1 MYNIREKLKEKLS
14 LLPEVPGSYQMKNKD
29 GNIIYVG
36 KAKNLKRRV
45 NSYFNRV
52 QTGKTLLLVNEI
64 DDFEYIVTST
74 EIESLI
80 LEITLIK
87 KYNPK
92 YNILLK
98 DDKTYP
104 FIELTL
110 NPYPSLKVV
119 RNVKRKKKVNKL
131 FGPYPNVKAAK
142 TTVEMLNRVYPLK
155 KCNGMPKKEC
165 LYYHIG
171 ECLGYCINKNVDT
184 TEMVKEII
192 SFLNGNHDFITK
204 RIRNEMD
211 KASENMNY
219 EKALE
224 LREMLNDIEITLKKQ
239 KIDLNIKE
247 DFDVINYYN
256 HNNYLTVVVFFIRNG
271 ILFGR
276 NFETFEYCGDVN
288 DNIIEYLIK
297 FYENNG
303 ISLKHL
309 IVPKE
314 LNIDILQAYLNVK
327 VTTPQKGKIKKLLDM
342 ASDNAKA
349 ILNEKEEL
357 LKKSNEARYNA
368 IKELESALNMDK
380 IYRIE
385 AFDNSHLFGTFY
397 VAGMVVFDEF
407 VPNKNEYRKY
417 KINSEVKDDI
427 SAMREVIYRRYYKVL
442 MENLE
447 KPDLIIVDGG
457 KAQIRAAKEIIES
470 LNLNIKVVGLAKDD
484 KHKTNVLIDSDL
496 NQIELNKRGNLFL
509 FLNKIQDEVHR
520 YTISYHRNIKSKGA
534 LSSMLDLV
542 DGIGEVRKKELLKRF
557 GSLKKMKEA
566 SIEDLNEI
574 LPNDIAKK
582 LYNYL
587 EEME

>member
-104 FIELTL
+104 FIELIL

-192 SFLNGNHDFITK
+192 SFLNGNHEFITK

-327 VTTPQKGKIKKLLDM
+327 VTTPKRGKIKKLLDM

-357 LKKSNEARYNA
+357 LKKSNEARHNA

-457 KAQIRAAKEIIES
+457 KAQIRVAKEIIES

-484 KHKTNVLIDSDL
+484 KHKTNVLIDSNL

-534 LSSMLDLV
+534 LSSVLDLV

>member
-1 MYNIREKLKEKLS
+1 MYNIGEKLKEKLL

-52 QTGKTLLLVNEI
+52 QTGKTLLLVKEI

-192 SFLNGNHDFITK
+192 SFLNGNHEFITK

-327 VTTPQKGKIKKLLDM
+327 VITPQKGKIKKLLDM

-357 LKKSNEARYNA
+357 LKKSNDARYNA

>member
-1 MYNIREKLKEKLS
+1 MYNIRQKLKEKLS
-14 LLPEVPGSYQMKNKD
+14 LLPEMPGSYQMKNID

-45 NSYFNRV
+45 NSYFNRI

-64 DDFEYIVTST
+64 YDFEYIVTST

-171 ECLGYCINKNVDT
+171 ECLGYCINKNVNT

-192 SFLNGNHDFITK
+192 SFLNGNHEFITK
-204 RIRNEMD
+204 RIKDEMN
-211 KASENMNY
+211 KASEKMNY

-247 DFDVINYYN
+247 DFDVVNYYN
-256 HNNYLTVVVFFIRNG
+256 HNNYLTVIVFFIRNG

-276 NFETFEYCGDVN
+276 CFETFEYCGDVN

-309 IVPKE
+309 VVPEE
-314 LNIDILQAYLNVK
+314 LNIDILQAYLNIK
-327 VTTPQKGKIKKLLDM
+327 VTTSKKGKIKKLLDM
-342 ASDNAKA
+342 AFDNAKA
-349 ILNEKEEL
+349 IQNEKEEL
-357 LKKSNEARYNA
+357 LKKSNETRYNA
-368 IKELESALNMDK
+368 MKELESVLNMDK

-407 VPNKNEYRKY
+407 IPNKNEYRKY

-442 MENLE
+442 MEDLE
-447 KPDLIIVDGG
+447 RPDLIIVDGG
-457 KAQIRAAKEIIES
+457 KSQIKIAKEIIEN
-470 LNLNIKVVGLAKDD
+470 LNLNIRVVGLAKDD
-484 KHKTNVLIDSDL
+484 KHKTNVLIDDNL

-509 FLNKIQDEVHR
+509 FLSKIQDEVHR

-542 DGIGEVRKKELLKRF
+542 EGIGEVRKKELLKKF

-566 SIEDLNEI
+566 SVEDLSEV

-587 EEME
+587 QELN